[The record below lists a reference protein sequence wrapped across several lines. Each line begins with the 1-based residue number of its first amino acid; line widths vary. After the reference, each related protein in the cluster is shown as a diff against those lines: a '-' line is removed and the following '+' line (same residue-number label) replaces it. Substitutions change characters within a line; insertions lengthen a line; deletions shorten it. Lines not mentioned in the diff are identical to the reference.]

1 MGVCNAERKEEE
13 EEVAEVAGGGEEF
26 WKGFVP
32 VPMWRCPVIDELFL
46 LRLAIED
53 IDPGERGAFDERVV
67 VPASRSFLLPVGSVA
82 FLSLPWVGDG
92 GPE

>member
-1 MGVCNAERKEEE
+1 MDVCNVKREEE
-13 EEVAEVAGGGEEF
+13 EEEEEQVAGGGEEF

-32 VPMWRCPVIDELFL
+32 VPMWCGPLIDGMFL

-67 VPASRSFLLPVGSVA
+67 ILASRSFLLPVKGGAS
-82 FLSLPWVGDG
+82 LSLPWVGD
-92 GPE
+92 EDQE